1 MESTT
6 PPPIRIAIIGAGI
19 AGLTLANALKTK
31 NPSINLTIYE
41 SRLRFSEISAA
52 VAFGPNAVR
61 ALSLISP
68 ELADAYHSVAVPNLA
83 GDRDLWYTIRDG
95 MSGKVLRK
103 VEMRG
108 GFEYGSASRSKF
120 LARLVE
126 MLPGDVEV
134 QFGKRIVDVEELEGE
149 GMRMRFEDGSEAWA
163 DAVVGCD
170 GIRSRSRRLLLGDD
184 DLGADAVYSG
194 KYAYRKV
201 LSMKTAIAAVGE
213 GLLNRQMF
221 VGKSGHVLTHPIN
234 NGNALNVVAFR
245 DADGVPWKQRQWVVP
260 SSKEAVLKDFDG
272 WGGDVV
278 KILQLVEDPEK
289 WGLFDTT
296 PARTYNKGNFCI
308 LGDAAHA
315 STPHLDAGAGFA
327 VEDVYILSSL
337 LTEKLVASAS
347 DLKHA
352 FSAWSQI
359 RRPRC
364 EELINRSRRQGIL
377 LELTKEEGF
386 ESGEEELLDDL
397 EHNQEWVW
405 DVDLEK
411 MLEQSI
417 SMLDISKEDDA
428 YPPVF

>member
-1 MESTT
+1 MEPTK
-6 PPPIRIAIIGAGI
+6 PPPIRMAIIGAGI

-68 ELADAYHSVAVPNLA
+68 QLADAYESVAVPNLA
-83 GDRDLWYTIRDG
+83 GGRDVWYTIRDG
-95 MSGKVLRK
+95 MSGRVLRK
-103 VEMRG
+103 VEMMG

-120 LARLVE
+120 LGRLVE
-126 MLPGDVEV
+126 MLPGDVV
-134 QFGKRIVDVEELEGE
+134 VDVEALEGE
-149 GMRMRFEDGSEAWA
+149 GVRMRFEDGSEAWA

-170 GIRSRSRRLLLGDD
+170 GIRSRCRRLLLGDD

-213 GLLNRQMF
+213 GVLNRQMF

-278 KILQLVEDPEK
+278 KILQV
-289 WGLFDTT
+289 GLL
-296 PARTYNKGNFCI
+296 K
-308 LGDAAHA
+308 
-315 STPHLDAGAGFA
+315 
-327 VEDVYILSSL
+327 L
-337 LTEKLVASAS
+337 LWTL
-347 DLKHA
+347 L
-352 FSAWSQI
+352 
-359 RRPRC
+359 
-364 EELINRSRRQGIL
+364 LI
-377 LELTKEEGF
+377 
-386 ESGEEELLDDL
+386 
-397 EHNQEWVW
+397 
-405 DVDLEK
+405 
-411 MLEQSI
+411 I
-417 SMLDISKEDDA
+417 S
-428 YPPVF
+428 

>member
-52 VAFGPNAVR
+52 VAFGPNA
-61 ALSLISP
+61 
-68 ELADAYHSVAVPNLA
+68 
-83 GDRDLWYTIRDG
+83 
-95 MSGKVLRK
+95 
-103 VEMRG
+103 
-108 GFEYGSASRSKF
+108 F

-163 DAVVGCD
+163 DAVVGC
-170 GIRSRSRRLLLGDD
+170 
-184 DLGADAVYSG
+184 ADAVYSG